1 MTLPQRIGLALL
13 AALALGALIAAV
25 DTPVLNALPPLV
37 EPLGALWVNA
47 IRMTV
52 VPLVVALVI
61 TGIASARDTRTVGRI
76 GGGAILLFVL
86 FIAAVALFTVLVAP
100 PLLMLLPV
108 DTGALEAFRTTAAQ
122 AGAATELPPFRD
134 WLVELIPPNPMQAAA
149 DGAMLPLLVF
159 AALFGLALTRTR
171 SAGAGTVVAFFQGVV
186 DATFVLVHWILELAP
201 IGVFGLVLPLA
212 ATLGVG
218 AAAAF
223 GGFVVLAVALVL
235 VVNLALYP
243 VTVLAAGIP
252 LGRFARGCLP
262 AQVVGFSTR
271 SSLASLPAM
280 IEGAEERLGLP
291 TQVTGLALPA
301 AVSVFKFAS
310 PAVRLTGTLFVA
322 RLYGI
327 ELGGLELA
335 VVASSIALLSFY
347 SPGIPSGGLFVMTPV
362 YLAFGLP
369 VEGIGLLIAL
379 DMIPDMFITVANVTA
394 DLSVA
399 AILTRWVGV
408 DDPGGPPLDSH
419 ALQPA
424 APTATATAR
433 APGTTT
439 DGSAGGGR

>member
-1 MTLPQRIGLALL
+1 MSLPQRIGIALL
-13 AALALGALIAAV
+13 AALALGAVVAATDV
-25 DTPVLNALPPLV
+25 ALLDALPPLV

-52 VPLVVALVI
+52 VPLVVSLVI
-61 TGIASARDTRTVGRI
+61 TGIAGARDTRTVGRI
-76 GGGAILLFVL
+76 GGGAVLLFGV
-86 FIAAVALFTVLVAP
+86 FVAAVAAFTLLVAP
-100 PLLMLLPV
+100 PLLALLPV
-108 DTGALEAFRTTAAQ
+108 DAGALEAFSATAGQTAEAAQ
-122 AGAATELPPFRD
+122 LPPFRD

-171 SAGAGTVVAFFQGVV
+171 TSAGATVVGFFQGVA

-212 ATLGVG
+212 ATLGAG

-223 GGFVVLAVALVL
+223 GGFVVVAVGLVV

-291 TQVTGLALPA
+291 SQVTGLVLPA

-335 VVASSIALLSFY
+335 VVAASIALLSFY

-379 DMIPDMFITVANVTA
+379 DLIPDMFITTANVTA

-399 AILTRWVGV
+399 AILARWVEVPGA
-408 DDPGGPPLDSH
+408 DPV
-419 ALQPA
+419 QPVHSSA
-424 APTATATAR
+424 APTRVR
-433 APGTTT
+433 AEA
-439 DGSAGGGR
+439 AGPR